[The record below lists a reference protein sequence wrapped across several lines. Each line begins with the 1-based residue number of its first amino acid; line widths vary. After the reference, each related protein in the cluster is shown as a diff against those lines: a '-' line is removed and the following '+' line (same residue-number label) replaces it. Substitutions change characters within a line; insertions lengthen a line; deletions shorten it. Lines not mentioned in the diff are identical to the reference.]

1 VDCGYASVEGGFYV
15 GRDGGVVSWL
25 GVVAGGAG
33 GSVFR
38 DGRGV
43 GRILGVYTIH
53 RTKCEIVNTIVDTL
67 YLYDNINIIEGT

>member
-1 VDCGYASVEGGFYV
+1 
-15 GRDGGVVSWL
+15 
-25 GVVAGGAG
+25 VVAGGAG